1 METGALLC
9 VDFGSNSFQII
20 QIIIKLSI
28 KIIIKLSI
36 NDNTIFALKCATIYT
51 IYCMNSGLSDA
62 PCNNFQILFAF
73 RQICLVQKQTMSKKF

>member
-36 NDNTIFALKCATIYT
+36 NDNMIFALKCATIYT
-51 IYCMNSGLSDA
+51 IYCMNSGLSYA
-62 PCNNFQILFAF
+62 PCNNFDFF
-73 RQICLVQKQTMSKKF
+73 FLVRSVWYKSKQCQKKF